1 MIDLSKEE
9 KNTKFIT
16 NNGQVITFTKNSVK
30 KLWICRND
38 KFIIMYNNDGTN
50 YDGNIGLDLVK
61 KIK

>member
-1 MIDLSKEE
+1 MIDLSTEE

-38 KFIIMYNNDGTN
+38 NFIIMYNNDGTN
-50 YDGNIGLDLVK
+50 YDGNIELDLVE

>member
-16 NNGQVITFTKNSVK
+16 NNGQVITFTKNNVK

-38 KFIIMYNNDGTN
+38 NFIIMYNNDGTN
-50 YDGNIGLDLVK
+50 YDGNIELDLVK
-61 KIK
+61 KMK